1 MPPRRVLILGATSAI
16 AQAVARLYARE
27 GARVALVARNRQYLD
42 TVASDLRVRGASAV
56 WTEVADLLDV
66 ARHGGLVEQA
76 QKALGGLDVALV
88 AYGILPVQAEAL
100 LDRRI
105 AELCWQ
111 TNFVSATSLLEAV
124 ARHMEEAGQGTLGVL
139 SSVAGDR
146 GRAENYVYGASK
158 AALSAYAS
166 GLGQRLATKRVRVV
180 TVKPGPVATPMTA
193 GRSARPGLLAD
204 VDVVG
209 RRVHRA
215 LERGWRVVYAPA
227 YWRLVMGILK
237 LLPTALFERLRS

>member
-1 MPPRRVLILGATSAI
+1 MAPRRVLILGATSAI
-16 AQAVARLYARE
+16 AQAVARLYAQD
-27 GARVALVARNRQYLD
+27 GARIGLVARNPTALEV
-42 TVASDLRVRGASAV
+42 VAGDLRIRGAASV
-56 WTEVADLLDV
+56 WTETADLLELS
-66 ARHGGLVEQA
+66 RHAGLVERAEQ
-76 QKALGGLDVALV
+76 ALGGLDVALV
-88 AYGILPVQAEAL
+88 AHGVLPVQSAAL
-100 LDRRI
+100 ADARI

-124 ARHMEEAGQGTLGVL
+124 ALRMEALGHGTLGVL

-166 GLGQRLATKRVRVV
+166 GLGQRLAKKGVRLV

-193 GRSARPGLLAD
+193 GRGTLGGLLAD
-204 VDVVG
+204 VDDVG
-209 RRVHRA
+209 RRIHRG

-227 YWRLVMGILK
+227 YWRLVMAALK
-237 LLPTALFERLRS
+237 LLPTVLFEKMRT

>member
-1 MPPRRVLILGATSAI
+1 MAPRRVLILGATSAI
-16 AQAVARLYARE
+16 AQAVARLYASQ
-27 GARVALVARNRQYLD
+27 GARLALVARNRQYLEV
-42 TVASDLRVRGASAV
+42 VASDLRVRGASAL
-56 WTEVADLLDV
+56 WTEVADFLDV
-66 ARHGGLVEQA
+66 ERHPSLVEQA
-76 QKALGGLDVALV
+76 QQALGGLDVALV
-88 AYGILPVQAEAL
+88 AHGVLPVQAEAL
-100 LDRRI
+100 LDRRV

-111 TNFVSATSLLEAV
+111 TNFVSAASLLEAV
-124 ARHMEEAGQGTLGVL
+124 ARRMEDAGKGTLGVL

-166 GLGQRLATKRVRVV
+166 GLGQRAAKQGVRVV
-180 TVKPGPVATPMTA
+180 TVKPGPVATPMTV
-193 GRSARPGLLAD
+193 GRTARPRLLAD
-204 VDVVG
+204 VDDVG

-237 LLPTALFERLRS
+237 LLPTALFERMRT

>member
-16 AQAVARLYARE
+16 AQAVARPYAKA
-27 GARVALVARNRQYLD
+27 GAHLALVARNPQSLD
-42 TVASDLRVRGASAV
+42 VVARDLRVRGAATV

-66 ARHGGLVEQA
+66 DGHAALVDKA
-76 QKALGGLDVALV
+76 QQALGGLDVALV
-88 AYGILPVQAEAL
+88 AHGVLPLQAEAL
-100 LDRRI
+100 LDRRL
-105 AELCWQ
+105 AQLCWQ
-111 TNFVSATSLLEAV
+111 TNFVSAASLLEAV
-124 ARHMEEAGQGTLGVL
+124 AAHMEAAGRGTLGVL

-166 GLGQRLATKRVRVV
+166 GLGQRLAQKNVRVV
-180 TVKPGPVATPMTA
+180 TVKPGPVATPMTL
-193 GRSARPGLLAD
+193 GRTSRPGLLAD
-204 VDVVG
+204 VDDVG
-209 RRVHRA
+209 RRVHLA

-237 LLPTALFERLRS
+237 LLPTALFERLRT

>member
-16 AQAVARLYARE
+16 AQAVGRLYAQQ
-27 GARVALVARNRQYLD
+27 GARLALVARNRHYLD
-42 TVASDLRVRGASAV
+42 VVASDMRVRGASAL
-56 WTEVADLLDV
+56 WTEVADFLDV
-66 ARHGGLVEQA
+66 ARHPALVEQA
-76 QKALGGLDVALV
+76 QQALGGLDVALV
-88 AYGILPVQAEAL
+88 AHGVLPTQSEALADSRVAEA
-100 LDRRI
+100 
-105 AELCWQ
+105 CWQ
-111 TNFVSATSLLEAV
+111 TNFVSAASLLEAV
-124 ARHMEEAGQGTLGVL
+124 ARRMEDVGQGTLGVL

-166 GLGQRLATKRVRVV
+166 GLGQRLAPKGVRLV
-180 TVKPGPVATPMTA
+180 TVKPGPVATPMTV
-193 GRSARPGLLAD
+193 GRTTRPGLLAD
-204 VDVVG
+204 VDDVG

-237 LLPTALFERLRS
+237 LLPTALFERLRT

>member
-1 MPPRRVLILGATSAI
+1 MAPRRVLILGATSAI
-16 AQAVARLYARE
+16 AQAVARLYAKQ
-27 GARVALVARNRQYLD
+27 GARLALVARNRQYLD
-42 TVASDLRVRGASAV
+42 VVASDLRVRGASAL
-56 WTEVADLLDV
+56 WTEVADFLDV
-66 ARHGGLVEQA
+66 ERHPSLVEQA
-76 QKALGGLDVALV
+76 QQALGGLDVALV
-88 AYGILPVQAEAL
+88 AHGVLPVQAEAL
-100 LDRRI
+100 LDRRV

-124 ARHMEEAGQGTLGVL
+124 AHRMEDAGEGTLGVL

-166 GLGQRLATKRVRVV
+166 GLGQRLAKKGVRVV
-180 TVKPGPVATPMTA
+180 TVKPGPVATPMTV
-193 GRSARPGLLAD
+193 GRTSRPGLLAE
-204 VDVVG
+204 VDDVG

-227 YWRLVMGILK
+227 YWRLVMGVLK
-237 LLPTALFERLRS
+237 LLPTALFERMRT

>member
-16 AQAVARLYARE
+16 AQAVARLYAKQ
-27 GARVALVARNRQYLD
+27 GARLALVARNRQYLD
-42 TVASDLRVRGASAV
+42 VVASDLRARGASAL

-66 ARHGGLVEQA
+66 ARHAVLVDNAYQ
-76 QKALGGLDVALV
+76 ALGGLDVALV
-88 AYGILPVQAEAL
+88 AHGILPVQAEAL
-100 LDRRI
+100 LDSRV

-124 ARHMEEAGQGTLGVL
+124 ARRMEDAGRGTLGVL

-166 GLGQRLATKRVRVV
+166 GLGQRLAAKGVRVV
-180 TVKPGPVATPMTA
+180 TVKPGPVATPMTV
-193 GRSARPGLLAD
+193 GRTARPRLLAN
-204 VDVVG
+204 VDGVG

-227 YWRLVMGILK
+227 YWRLVMGTLK
-237 LLPTALFERLRS
+237 LLPSALFERLRS